1 MCVARS
7 VVCVEL
13 RICPTNFLIGVL
25 YNLSPVEAD
34 SSESPRQGLHTQTD
48 TVAVGTFH
56 KILISWQ
63 HQNTNEFAVLGE
75 EGALISPRGGVF
87 WLGLV

>member
-7 VVCVEL
+7 VVCSEL
-13 RICPTNFLIGVL
+13 SFCPTNFLNGVL

-34 SSESPRQGLHTQTD
+34 SSESPKQGLQTQTG
-48 TVAVGTFH
+48 TFVVGTFH
-56 KILISWQ
+56 KFLTFWQ
-63 HQNTNEFAVLGE
+63 LQNTDEFVVLGE